1 MLTSPWMR
9 WNEGTRPSL
18 VHLYPDLAV
27 AISRA
32 ALRQPD
38 AQLSYY
44 EGPFRGGTDSI
55 YILCLQVLGSFGE
68 LTDLPLVRSFHDH
81 PSVGKAALSAIRA
94 LESRTLYAS

>member
-1 MLTSPWMR
+1 MLC
-9 WNEGTRPSL
+9 NDGTRPSL
-18 VHLYPDLAV
+18 AQVYPDLAV

-44 EGPFRGGTDSI
+44 ERAFLGGTDSI
-55 YILCLQVLGSFGE
+55 CRFCLQVLGNFGE
-68 LTDLPLVRSFHDH
+68 SADLALVRNFHDH
-81 PSVGKAALSAIRA
+81 PSVGKAALSAIRD